1 MAAEILINDGGA
13 PARILPFVG
22 GETIP
27 AGRVCTM
34 NSSGEIVMADTDH
47 GNGYKHYT
55 MGIMMDPTTSGSVC
69 NLITGRGVVCKIQTA
84 AGAAGISLKM
94 SSTAGQ
100 LEDNDAFGKVI
111 AIRLETTTGS
121 GLARCMTAY

>member
-69 NLITGRGVVCKIQTA
+69 NLITGRGVVCKVQTT